1 MKTKRY
7 RELTHEM
14 CEHAVLDAFDK
25 KWTRKDYLSVAEK
38 YGGVSRAEL
47 QESSR
52 NCNINSQL
60 EAAHGIA
67 LEMEQ
72 RIEDLLDGEAED
84 LDLDPVRVFH
94 RIDGISM
101 KRRELSCCCPLHQC
115 FGHLAVI
122 GMEPLLRAR
131 LLPCQFASIPG
142 RGQVAL
148 KRRVERWLRRKSLG
162 IEHAVKLDVKGAY
175 AHTKKE
181 LVIKIL
187 KREIPKAAWII
198 AVVKCL
204 LDMSAGTG
212 LLIGGYLE
220 AWLFNLV
227 ASYMLVKVLSYRKV
241 RRGESKPLAVRCC
254 SYMDDLALFGRRWA
268 DLQSAARKLTKWA
281 LAELGLTIKLQ
292 WVRVDFLS
300 ATEEHRR
307 RRLSGAA
314 KGCPGLDMAGYV
326 IHRTYTTIRPRIFL
340 RARRQYLRAA
350 ADVSKIGHIPSW
362 RAFRLI
368 SYNGYFT
375 WTKSRGISKL
385 LDSKK
390 LFTASRLSI
399 RMAALKAA
407 MKKVRKLE

>member
-7 RELTHEM
+7 RGLTHEM

-122 GMEPLLRAR
+122 GLEPLLRAR

-142 RGQVAL
+142 KGQVAL
-148 KRRVERWLRRKSLG
+148 KRQVERWLRRKSLG

-307 RRLSGAA
+307 RRLTGAA
-314 KGCPGLDMAGYV
+314 KGCPGLDMAGFV
-326 IHRTYTTIRPRIFL
+326 MHRTYTTIRAKIYV
-340 RARRQYLRAA
+340 RARRQYLRAQK
-350 ADVSKIGHIPSW
+350 DINETGRVKLW
-362 RAFRLI
+362 RARKLI
-368 SYNGYFT
+368 SYNGYFKR
-375 WTKSRGISKL
+375 TKSRKAQER
-385 LDSKK
+385 LDQK
-390 LFTASRLSI
+390 RLV
-399 RMAALKAA
+399 KAA
-407 MKKVRKLE
+407 HCTVSAAMRRSI